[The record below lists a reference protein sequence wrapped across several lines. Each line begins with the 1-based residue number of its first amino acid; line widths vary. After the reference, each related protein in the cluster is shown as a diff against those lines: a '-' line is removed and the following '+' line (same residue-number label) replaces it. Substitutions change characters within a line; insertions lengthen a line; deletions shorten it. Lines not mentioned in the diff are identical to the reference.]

1 MLNTNNPIIKHKA
14 GLLNLA
20 EELQNVSRACKVMG
34 VSRDTFYRYQGLA
47 AEGGLDALINK
58 SRRVPN
64 LKNRIDEQI
73 EKAVMVYAVEYPAHG
88 QHRTSNELR
97 KTGVF
102 VSGSGVRSIWLR
114 NNLDNFKKRLKAL
127 EQKVATEGFILNEA
141 QVAALEKKKDDDVAC
156 GEIET
161 AHPGYLGSQ
170 DTFYVG
176 NMKGVGRIYQQTYVD
191 SIEPIVE
198 ALKGHPVQRIIIVS
212 STRVYGENAGEWLDD
227 ESAVHPTDEYG
238 YMLYDME
245 QQWRK
250 IYANQLIILRPSGIY
265 TEYSAYMT
273 QLAYKTTV
281 YPHVHYCNRIHQDD
295 LVDFLVQLADLTQPK
310 ESYIVS
316 NLQPLALHDVIKGR
330 QRQLGL
336 AMLHVE
342 NLNKI
347 TGKRLKP
354 KH

>member
-1 MLNTNNPIIKHKA
+1 MRILFIGYGKTSRLIAKQLFAQGRQIVA
-14 GLLNLA
+14 
-20 EELQNVSRACKVMG
+20 VSR
-34 VSRDTFYRYQGLA
+34 STH
-47 AEGGLDALINK
+47 LD
-58 SRRVPN
+58 S
-64 LKNRIDEQI
+64 QI
-73 EKAVMVYAVEYPAHG
+73 
-88 QHRTSNELR
+88 QHLQQD
-97 KTGVF
+97 
-102 VSGSGVRSIWLR
+102 IHQ
-114 NNLDNFKKRLKAL
+114 LDLS
-127 EQKVATEGFILNEA
+127 T
-141 QVAALEKKKDDDVAC
+141 
-156 GEIET
+156 
-161 AHPGYLGSQ
+161 
-170 DTFYVG
+170 
-176 NMKGVGRIYQQTYVD
+176 
-191 SIEPIVE
+191 IEPIDCVYILLSPDHRDVQAYQNTYVNSITPIVQ
-198 ALKGHPVQRIIIVS
+198 ALKAHPVQRIILVS

-250 IYANQLIILRPSGIY
+250 IYANQLIIVRPSGIY
-265 TEYSAYMT
+265 TEDSAYMT

-281 YPHVHYCNRIHQDD
+281 YPHVHYSNRIHQDD

-354 KH
+354 KHLREMGFVWQYPHYFAEDIATSS